1 MTEIYFV
8 HFILVVQ
15 LSSGYS
21 TPLSAAILQASFYYF
36 RLSGLFSGVEGHG
49 PSTIPVTIPAPSAV
63 SPQVSR
69 SIAAQ
74 TSSSCSSDAEVAE
87 LAGGSIEDSMEMKRR
102 FVEQQTEAAGRE
114 AGQREVKSPGQRPST
129 QRNDEGGLCLY

>member
-1 MTEIYFV
+1 M
-8 HFILVVQ
+8 
-15 LSSGYS
+15 
-21 TPLSAAILQASFYYF
+21 QASFHLS
-36 RLSGLFSGVEGHG
+36 RLFGLFSGVEGHS

-114 AGQREVKSPGQRPST
+114 AVQTEVKNPDRRAST